1 MAKPITQLID
11 EYARWLRA
19 GITVE
24 QIGDAYEVTTPFLDR
39 HNDHIQIF
47 LRPENGHIVLTDDG
61 YVLADLRQCGCTL
74 ESPRRQ
80 ALLKSILGG
89 FGVTV
94 SGDDLTTVAHNGDF
108 PQRKHALIQAMLAV
122 GDLFATAKPHVQS
135 LFLEDVA
142 AFLDSIQARYVPSV
156 QFVGKSGFQH
166 KYDFAIPRSAIAP
179 ERLVRAINSP
189 SKQTAELAIFAWT
202 DTRAVR
208 DDAAQMYAMLNDSE
222 TKVVGEVAAALKQ
235 YDIVPVPWSERQQHQ
250 KALAA

>member
-1 MAKPITQLID
+1 MSKPIDQLID

-24 QIGDAYEVTTPFLDR
+24 KIGDAYEVTTPFLDR

-47 LRPENGHIVLTDDG
+47 VRQENGHVVLTDDG
-61 YVLADLRQCGCTL
+61 YVIADLRHCGCTL
-74 ESPRRQ
+74 ESPRRR
-80 ALLKSILGG
+80 AILKSILNG
-89 FGVTV
+89 FGVSE
-94 SGDDLTTVAHNGDF
+94 SGDELTTVAHNGDF

-142 AFLDSIQARYVPSV
+142 SFLDSIRARFVPSV

-166 KYDFAIPRSAIAP
+166 KYDFAIPKSATAP

-189 SKQTAELAIFAWT
+189 SKQAAELAIFAWT

-208 DDAAQMYAMLNDSE
+208 DDAAQMYAMLNDTE
-222 TKVVGEVAAALKQ
+222 TRVIGEVSDALKQ
-235 YDIVPVPWSERQQHQ
+235 YDIVPVVWSDRSNFGPG
-250 KALAA
+250 LAA

>member
-1 MAKPITQLID
+1 MNKPISQLID
-11 EYARWLRA
+11 EYARWLRG
-19 GITVE
+19 GITVA

-39 HNDHIQIF
+39 HNDHIQIYV
-47 LRPENGHIVLTDDG
+47 RQENGHLVLTDDG
-61 YVLADLRQCGCTL
+61 YVLADLRQSGCML
-74 ESPRRQ
+74 ESQRRQ

-89 FGVTV
+89 FGVAQ
-94 SGDDLTTVAHNGDF
+94 SGDELTTVAHNGDF

-122 GDLFATAKPHVQS
+122 GDLFATAKSHVQS

-166 KYDFAIPRSAIAP
+166 KYDFAIPKSATAP

-189 SKQTAELAIFAWT
+189 TKQAAELAIFAWT

-208 DDAAQMYAMLNDSE
+208 DDAAKMYAMLNDSE
-222 TKVVGEVAAALKQ
+222 TKVVGEVADALEQ
-235 YDIVPVPWSERQQHQ
+235 YDIVPVAWSERQKYQQ
-250 KALAA
+250 VLAA